1 MRRVSLAAACFAV
14 AALAGPS
21 AAAGA
26 VDPLSLASGPSP
38 FPPGCTTDP
47 GASGATL
54 YENAEVEP
62 WVDQNPA
69 DPSNLIG
76 VYQQDRWSNGGS
88 HGLVTGVSRNGG
100 RAWTHPTPPPF
111 SRCAG
116 GNAANGGD
124 YARASDPWV
133 SFSPNG
139 DAHQIALA
147 LNHPTLGPTA
157 VTVSSSR
164 NGGST
169 WGPIKTLIRDE
180 NGSKFFNDKES
191 ITADP
196 FRSRFVYATWDR
208 LASPT
213 DLNDPN
219 ADFFG
224 PTYFSG
230 STDGGRT
237 WSPARN
243 IYDPG
248 LNSQTIANQIVV
260 LPSGRLVDVFTLFKN
275 GVTSVATIYSNDRG
289 RTWSKRAKVVDLLGS
304 VGVTDPSDG
313 APVRTGDIVPD
324 VAVDPRPG
332 TNNLYLVW
340 QDARFNGFQ
349 RDQIAFARSTNGGR
363 SWSRPKRVSSNN
375 GTQAF
380 TASVDVNRRGQLAV
394 TYYDFT
400 FDTVASTPTPLETD
414 YWATRSA
421 DGGRTFTA
429 RERITPHSFDMRSA
443 PFAGGYFVGDYEGL
457 ASVNRPFKALFVQA
471 NDGDAANPTDVF
483 STTIRGPI
491 AGARTRGT
499 RSRTPN
505 GLAVG
510 RHAAGKPFNGKR
522 RPYKLTR

>member
-1 MRRVSLAAACFAV
+1 MRRLSLAVAGLAA

-47 GASGATL
+47 GAPGATL

-69 DPSNLIG
+69 GPSNLIG
-76 VYQQDRWSNGGS
+76 VWQQDRWSNGGA
-88 HGLVTGVSRNGG
+88 HGLLTGVSRDDG
-100 RAWTHPTPPPF
+100 RTWTRPTPPPF
-111 SRCAG
+111 TRCAG

-147 LNHPTLGPTA
+147 LNDPARGPTA

-164 NGGST
+164 DGGSS
-169 WGPIKTLIRDE
+169 WGPIKTLIRDVD
-180 NGSKFFNDKES
+180 GTKFFNDKES

-219 ADFFG
+219 APFFG
-224 PTYFSG
+224 PTYFAR

-248 LNSQTIANQIVV
+248 LNNQTIANQIVV
-260 LPSGRLVDVFTLFKN
+260 LPSGRLVDVFTLFRN
-275 GVTSVATIYSNDRG
+275 GVTSIATIYSNDRG

-304 VGVTDPSDG
+304 VGVTDPRDG
-313 APVRTGDIVPD
+313 APVRTGEIVPD
-324 VAVDPRPG
+324 IAVDPRPG

-340 QDARFNGFQ
+340 QDARFNGFE
-349 RDQIAFARSTNGGR
+349 RDQIAFSRSTNGGR
-363 SWSRPKRVSSNN
+363 SWSRPKRISSNN
-375 GTQAF
+375 STQAF
-380 TASVDVNRRGQLAV
+380 TASVDVNGRGQLGV

-400 FDTVASTPTPLETD
+400 FDTVASIPLQTD

-457 ASVNRPFKALFVQA
+457 ASVNRPFKAMFVQA
-471 NDGDAANPTDVF
+471 NDGNTANPTDVF
-483 STTIRGPI
+483 STTIHGPI
-491 AGARTRGT
+491 AGPRTRG
-499 RSRTPN
+499 SRGRTST
-505 GLAVG
+505 GLSVG
-510 RHAAGKPFNGKR
+510 RHGAGKPFNGKR
-522 RPYKLTR
+522 RPYKFTR

>member
-1 MRRVSLAAACFAV
+1 MRRLSLAAACV
-14 AALAGPS
+14 AAAALVGPS

-26 VDPLSLASGPSP
+26 VDPLSLVSGPSP

-47 GASGATL
+47 GAPGATL

-88 HGLVTGVSRNGG
+88 HGNVTAVSRDGG
-100 RAWTHPTPPPF
+100 RTWTRPTPPPF

-133 SFSPNG
+133 SLSPNG
-139 DAHQIALA
+139 DAHQIALVVD
-147 LNHPTLGPTA
+147 HPTLGPTA

-164 NGGST
+164 DGGST
-169 WGPIKTLIRDE
+169 WEPIRTLIRDV

-196 FRSRFVYATWDR
+196 FRSGFVYATWDR

-219 ADFFG
+219 APFFG
-224 PTYFSG
+224 PTYFSR

-275 GVTSVATIYSNDRG
+275 GVTSVATIYSNNRG
-289 RTWSKRAKVVDLLGS
+289 RTWSKRARVVDLLGS
-304 VGVTDPSDG
+304 VGVTDPRDG

-340 QDARFNGFQ
+340 QDARFNGFE
-349 RDQIAFARSTNGGR
+349 RDQIAFSRSTNGGR
-363 SWSRPKRVSSNN
+363 TWSRPKRISSNN
-375 GTQAF
+375 STQAF
-380 TASVDVNRRGQLAV
+380 TASVDVNGRGQLAV

-400 FDTVASTPTPLETD
+400 FDTAASIPLETD

-421 DGGRTFTA
+421 DRGRTFTA
-429 RERITPHSFDMRSA
+429 RERITPSSFDMRSA
-443 PFAGGYFVGDYEGL
+443 PFARGYFVGDYEGL
-457 ASVNRPFKALFVQA
+457 TSVNRPFKSMFVQA
-471 NDGDAANPTDVF
+471 NNGNAANPTDVF

-491 AGARTRGT
+491 AGARTAGSP
-499 RSRTPN
+499 SRTPS
-505 GLAVG
+505 GLSVG

-522 RPYKLTR
+522 RPYKVTR